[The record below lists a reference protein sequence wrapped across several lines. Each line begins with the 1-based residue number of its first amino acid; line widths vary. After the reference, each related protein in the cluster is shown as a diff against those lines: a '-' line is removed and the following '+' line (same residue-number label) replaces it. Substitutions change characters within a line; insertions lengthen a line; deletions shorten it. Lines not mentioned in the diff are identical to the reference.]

1 MQKPRYSPEEEQL
14 LMTQLWSPQLRD
26 NPESFVLF
34 AFPWGQKNT
43 PLEHFKGPRSW
54 QRRAL
59 RRIAEFIKDNKG
71 KLSEGEMIEAMRRAV
86 SSGRGVG
93 KSALV
98 SWLILWML
106 TTRIGSS
113 VIVSANS
120 ENQLRKVTWGELT
133 KWATMAINGHW
144 WEPTATSLQPAQ
156 WLTELVE
163 RDLKKGT
170 RYWGAEGKLW
180 SEENPDAYA
189 GVHNMDG
196 MMVIFDEA
204 SGSPRTTA
212 YPRLPS
218 IECPS

>member
-93 KSALV
+93 KSAT
-98 SWLILWML
+98 IQGL
-106 TTRIGSS
+106 TSPLHDQRTQRVAWPRSS
-113 VIVSANS
+113 
-120 ENQLRKVTWGELT
+120 
-133 KWATMAINGHW
+133 H
-144 WEPTATSLQPAQ
+144 
-156 WLTELVE
+156 
-163 RDLKKGT
+163 
-170 RYWGAEGKLW
+170 
-180 SEENPDAYA
+180 
-189 GVHNMDG
+189 
-196 MMVIFDEA
+196 
-204 SGSPRTTA
+204 PRTA
-212 YPRLPS
+212 YPCCL
-218 IECPS
+218 